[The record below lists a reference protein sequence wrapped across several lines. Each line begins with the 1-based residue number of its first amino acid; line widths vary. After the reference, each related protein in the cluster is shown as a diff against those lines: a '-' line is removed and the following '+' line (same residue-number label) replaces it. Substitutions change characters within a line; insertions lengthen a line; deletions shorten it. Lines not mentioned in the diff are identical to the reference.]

1 MQLLRDNLTSWTED
15 IDKGEEEIDRKMEPP
30 KERKKEKKKQVL
42 VEVSKELYFQEF
54 DDGPIAA
61 GSEKKKKKKKSKPII
76 VEESGEEV
84 IKGRIGRHEK
94 DWRNGKDEEFT
105 ASKEIRNRSEKI
117 VESRR
122 ETKSDE
128 KNKLKRELERN
139 DKVLLFSQPT
149 NLREKT

>member
-1 MQLLRDNLTSWTED
+1 
-15 IDKGEEEIDRKMEPP
+15 MEPP

-42 VEVSKELYFQEF
+42 VEVSKELYFQDF
-54 DDGPIAA
+54 DDGPIAG
-61 GSEKKKKKKKSKPII
+61 GSEIKKKKSKPII

-84 IKGRIGRHEK
+84 IKGRSGRHEK
-94 DWRNGKDEEFT
+94 DWRDGKDEEFT
-105 ASKEIRNRSEKI
+105 TSKEIRNRSEKI
-117 VESRR
+117 LESRR

-128 KNKLKRELERN
+128 KNKLKREELERN